1 MTKKQCPA
9 KTVFLGVNVD
19 GVSVFKTEVV
29 RGPASVFENT
39 LAGPRFETEVV
50 KVSAWGDRDPP
61 AVRFLT
67 LLLRRPG
74 KRYPNHRDDIQ
85 VD

>member
-9 KTVFLGVNVD
+9 KTVFLGVNV
-19 GVSVFKTEVV
+19 GGISVFKT
-29 RGPASVFENT
+29 ND
-39 LAGPRFETEVV
+39 

-74 KRYPNHRDDIQ
+74 KRCPNHRDGMQ